1 LRDGAVSE
9 PFYGLEELSIRNL
22 GVIESAHIP
31 LSPGLNVLTGETG
44 AGKTMV
50 LTALSLILGGKGDS
64 ERVRTGEDRLMVAG
78 LFGVKDSLTAAIE
91 EDGGSVDGNSL
102 LVSRTITSDGKSRIS
117 IGGAPSTNAKAA
129 ELANELVEVHAQSST
144 QRLSKPAY
152 VRTALDRFATI
163 DNELGLYEAKYLEF
177 RKLQEHIVALKRDEA
192 TREEEVSKLKEFS
205 SAFNAISP
213 RIEDLQE
220 IESEL
225 LRLESVDELQQA
237 VSQSLNLLDNDEI
250 VLASILASSSR
261 LLHQAS
267 AKDAELEAIAVKFAD
282 EIFALNDSVSALQR
296 YLANL
301 DADPGKLDYLQNR
314 KAAINSLIKKYG
326 VGSDRA
332 AAFAEIIDR
341 GNRISDRLADLEGG
355 SARIDEL
362 TKQEFHDF
370 LELKKLASGL
380 SAKRQVAAAEIS
392 KKITEELA
400 ALSMPHARVA
410 FEVATSDPD
419 DSKNYSVSGIDEVSM
434 GFASHEGLALLPLG
448 KSASGGELSRVMLA
462 IEVVLA
468 SSALLPTYVF
478 DEVDA
483 GVGGKAAMEVG
494 RRLAKLAQVAQVI
507 VVTHLPQVAVW
518 ADSHLVVKKSE
529 SGSVSNSDIMV
540 LSADERKVEIARMLS
555 GQESSQSAQ
564 EHAQELLELV
574 ALASK

>member
-1 LRDGAVSE
+1 MSE

-177 RKLQEHIVALKRDEA
+177 RKLQERIVALKRDEA

-370 LELKKLASGL
+370 LELKKLAIGL

-434 GFASHEGLALLPLG
+434 GFASHEGSALLPLG

-507 VVTHLPQVAVW
+507 VVTHLAQVAVW

>member
-1 LRDGAVSE
+1 MSE

-144 QRLSKPAY
+144 QRLSKSAY

-177 RKLQEHIVALKRDEA
+177 RKLQERIVALKRDEA

-434 GFASHEGLALLPLG
+434 GFASHEGSALLPLG

-507 VVTHLPQVAVW
+507 VVTHLAQVAVW

>member
-1 LRDGAVSE
+1 MSE

-177 RKLQEHIVALKRDEA
+177 RKLQERIVALKRDEA

-326 VGSDRA
+326 VGTDRA
-332 AAFAEIIDR
+332 AAFAKIIDR

-434 GFASHEGLALLPLG
+434 GFASHEGSALLPLG

-507 VVTHLPQVAVW
+507 VVTHLAQVAVW

>member
-1 LRDGAVSE
+1 MSE

-177 RKLQEHIVALKRDEA
+177 RKLQERIVALKRDEA

-434 GFASHEGLALLPLG
+434 GFASHEGSALLPLG

-507 VVTHLPQVAVW
+507 VVTHLAQVAVW

>member
-1 LRDGAVSE
+1 MSE

-177 RKLQEHIVALKRDEA
+177 RKLQERIVALKRDEA

-237 VSQSLNLLDNDEI
+237 VSQALNLLDNDEI

-434 GFASHEGLALLPLG
+434 GFASHEGSALLPLG

-507 VVTHLPQVAVW
+507 VVTHLAQVAVW

>member
-1 LRDGAVSE
+1 MSE

-152 VRTALDRFATI
+152 VLTALDRFATI

-177 RKLQEHIVALKRDEA
+177 RKLQERIVALKRDEA

-434 GFASHEGLALLPLG
+434 GFASHEGSALLPLG

-507 VVTHLPQVAVW
+507 VVTHLAQVAVW

>member
-1 LRDGAVSE
+1 MSE

-177 RKLQEHIVALKRDEA
+177 RKLQERIVALKRDEA

-362 TKQEFHDF
+362 TRQEFHDF
-370 LELKKLASGL
+370 SELKKLASGL

-434 GFASHEGLALLPLG
+434 GFASHEGSALLPLG

-507 VVTHLPQVAVW
+507 VVTHLAQVAVW

>member
-1 LRDGAVSE
+1 MSE

-177 RKLQEHIVALKRDEA
+177 RKLQERIVALKRDEA

-370 LELKKLASGL
+370 SELKKLASGL

-410 FEVATSDPD
+410 FEVAKSDPD

-434 GFASHEGLALLPLG
+434 GFASHEGSALLPLG

-507 VVTHLPQVAVW
+507 VVTHLAQVAVW

>member
-1 LRDGAVSE
+1 
-9 PFYGLEELSIRNL
+9 
-22 GVIESAHIP
+22 
-31 LSPGLNVLTGETG
+31 
-44 AGKTMV
+44 M
-50 LTALSLILGGKGDS
+50 
-64 ERVRTGEDRLMVAG
+64 
-78 LFGVKDSLTAAIE
+78 
-91 EDGGSVDGNSL
+91 
-102 LVSRTITSDGKSRIS
+102 
-117 IGGAPSTNAKAA
+117 
-129 ELANELVEVHAQSST
+129 
-144 QRLSKPAY
+144 
-152 VRTALDRFATI
+152 
-163 DNELGLYEAKYLEF
+163 
-177 RKLQEHIVALKRDEA
+177 
-192 TREEEVSKLKEFS
+192 
-205 SAFNAISP
+205 
-213 RIEDLQE
+213 
-220 IESEL
+220 
-225 LRLESVDELQQA
+225 
-237 VSQSLNLLDNDEI
+237 
-250 VLASILASSSR
+250 
-261 LLHQAS
+261 
-267 AKDAELEAIAVKFAD
+267 
-282 EIFALNDSVSALQR
+282 
-296 YLANL
+296 
-301 DADPGKLDYLQNR
+301 
-314 KAAINSLIKKYG
+314 
-326 VGSDRA
+326 
-332 AAFAEIIDR
+332 
-341 GNRISDRLADLEGG
+341 ADLEGG

-410 FEVATSDPD
+410 FEVATSHPD

-434 GFASHEGLALLPLG
+434 GFASHEGSSLLPLG

-507 VVTHLPQVAVW
+507 VVTHLAQVAVW

>member
-1 LRDGAVSE
+1 MSE

-177 RKLQEHIVALKRDEA
+177 RKLQERIVALKRDEA

-370 LELKKLASGL
+370 SELKKLASGL

-434 GFASHEGLALLPLG
+434 GFASHEGSALLPLG

-507 VVTHLPQVAVW
+507 VVTHLAQVAVW

>member
-1 LRDGAVSE
+1 VSE

-22 GVIESAHIP
+22 GVIESAHIS

-78 LFGVKDSLTAAIE
+78 LFGVKDSLIASIE

-102 LVSRTITSDGKSRIS
+102 LISRTITSDGKSRIS
-117 IGGAPSTNAKAA
+117 IGGAPSTNAKAV

-152 VRTALDRFATI
+152 VRTALDRFAAI
-163 DNELGLYEAKYLEF
+163 DTELGHYEAKYLEF
-177 RKLQEHIVALKRDEA
+177 RKLQERIVALKRDEA

-205 SAFNAISP
+205 TAFNAISP
-213 RIEDLQE
+213 RIEDLGE

-237 VSQSLNLLDNDEI
+237 VSQSLNLLDNEEI
-250 VLASILASSSR
+250 VLASVLAAASR

-267 AKDAELEAIAVKFAD
+267 AKDPELEAIAVKFAD

-326 VGSDRA
+326 IGSDRA

-362 TKQEFHDF
+362 TRQELRDF
-370 LELKKLASGL
+370 SELKKLASGL

-392 KKITEELA
+392 RKITEELA

-419 DSKNYSVSGIDEVSM
+419 DSKSYTVYGIDEVSI
-434 GFASHEGLALLPLG
+434 GFASHEGSALLPLG

-507 VVTHLPQVAVW
+507 VVTHLAQVAVW

-529 SGSVSNSDIMV
+529 SGSVSNSDIIV
-540 LSADERKVEIARMLS
+540 LDTDERKVEIARMLS

-574 ALASK
+574 ALSNK

>member
-1 LRDGAVSE
+1 VSE

-117 IGGAPSTNAKAA
+117 IGGVPSTNAKAA

-177 RKLQEHIVALKRDEA
+177 RKLQERIVALKRDEA

-326 VGSDRA
+326 GGSDRA

-370 LELKKLASGL
+370 SELKKLASGL

-434 GFASHEGLALLPLG
+434 GFASHEGSALLPLG

-507 VVTHLPQVAVW
+507 VVTHLAQVAVW

>member
-1 LRDGAVSE
+1 MSE

-144 QRLSKPAY
+144 QRLSTPAY

-177 RKLQEHIVALKRDEA
+177 RKLQERIVALKRDEA

-237 VSQSLNLLDNDEI
+237 VSQALNLLDNDEI

-434 GFASHEGLALLPLG
+434 GFASHEGSALLPLG

-507 VVTHLPQVAVW
+507 VVTHLAQVAVW

>member
-1 LRDGAVSE
+1 MSE

-144 QRLSKPAY
+144 QRLSKSAY

-177 RKLQEHIVALKRDEA
+177 RKLQERIVALKRDEA

-370 LELKKLASGL
+370 SELKKLASGL

-434 GFASHEGLALLPLG
+434 GFASHEGSALLPLG

-507 VVTHLPQVAVW
+507 VVTHLAQVAVW